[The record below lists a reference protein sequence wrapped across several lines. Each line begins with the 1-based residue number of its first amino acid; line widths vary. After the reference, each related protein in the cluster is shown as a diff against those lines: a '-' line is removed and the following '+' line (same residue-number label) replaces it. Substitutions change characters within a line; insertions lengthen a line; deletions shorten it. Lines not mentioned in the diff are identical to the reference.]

1 MIVTA
6 PDTQLAGQ
14 PLTLTCNAVT
24 VRGITSNVGIVWRRD
39 NSVVQRVNNAS
50 PTTMNST
57 SVMYTNIYTIS
68 ALSTDDDGI
77 GYECSIVIRASQT
90 IRNKDTVTLDVTGK
104 YLKCITVVKYI
115 DLYKYPAV
123 LIQRT

>member
-1 MIVTA
+1 MTVTTFN
-6 PDTQLAGQ
+6 TQMAGQ

-50 PTTMNST
+50 PATMNST
-57 SVMYTNIYTIS
+57 SVMYTNTYTIS

-77 GYECSIVIRASQT
+77 GYECSIVIRASPAVRNMDT
-90 IRNKDTVTLDVTGK
+90 ITLDVSGK
-104 YLKCITVVKYI
+104 YL
-115 DLYKYPAV
+115 DV
-123 LIQRT
+123 LHLH